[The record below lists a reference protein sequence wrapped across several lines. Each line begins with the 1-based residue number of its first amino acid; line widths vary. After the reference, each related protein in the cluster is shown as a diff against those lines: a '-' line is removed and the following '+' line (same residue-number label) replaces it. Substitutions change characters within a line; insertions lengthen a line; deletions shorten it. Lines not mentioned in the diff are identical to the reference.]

1 MTENATM
8 PPDEVTLTDR
18 LHTIHVE
25 TEWKDRYQSVSRI
38 RDVPDVWID
47 EPRSLG
53 GFNSGP
59 TALESTLAALN
70 ACSAMIMHI
79 VRLEQKL
86 NLTAISFETDGVVD
100 SRRVEMKR
108 SRLKYSEVTPITEHY
123 KSVHQRV
130 IVTTGE
136 TAERF
141 DLFRS
146 EVLRLCP
153 MHALLRDAG
162 VEVTTEWIRRAS

>member
-1 MTENATM
+1 MTELHA
-8 PPDEVTLTDR
+8 DEVTQSDR
-18 LHTIHVE
+18 LHTIKVA
-25 TEWKDRYQSVSRI
+25 TEYKDRYQSVSTI
-38 RDVPDVWID
+38 RDVPPVWID
-47 EPRSLG
+47 EPKSLG

-59 TALESTLAALN
+59 TALETTLAALN

-79 VRLEQKL
+79 IRMELKMD
-86 NLTAISFETDGVVD
+86 LTGIRFETEGVVD

-108 SRLKYSEVTPITEHY
+108 TGLKYSQITPITEHY
-123 KSVHQRV
+123 HSVSQKVFVKS
-130 IVTTGE
+130 TE
-136 TAERF
+136 SAERF

-162 VEVTTEWIRRAS
+162 VEVTTEWIQES